1 MSYYCSKNIKNRIAQ
16 LTQAVRLNKTGKS
29 AFSKY
34 LASLRSDAIRWLHDL
49 RPTLE
54 FKYFPS
60 LSIPLDI
67 QYTYTIYTIY
77 TLDILYCTIHTIL
90 PWTLVIYIHIGYT
103 IYIYNIYNIYLGHTI
118 LYHLYNTTLDISHIY
133 THWNSNIFPAFPSH
147 WIYNIN
153 IQYIQYLPWT
163 YYTIQF
169 IQYFLGHTI
178 LYNIYNIYL
187 GYTIYIYNI
196 YNIYLGHTILYN
208 SYNTSL
214 DISHIYTLLSWKYST
229 VQCTMNTIYPRTYCM
244 YCTINI

>member
-67 QYTYTIYTIY
+67 QYKYTIYTIS
-77 TLDILYCTIHTIL
+77 TLDILYYTIHTIL
-90 PWTLVIYIHIGYT
+90 PWTHYT
-103 IYIYNIYNIYLGHTI
+103 
-118 LYHLYNTTLDISHIY
+118 
-133 THWNSNIFPAFPSH
+133 
-147 WIYNIN
+147 
-153 IQYIQYLPWT
+153 IQYIQYLPWIYNIHIQYIQYIPWT

-169 IQYFLGHTI
+169 IQYFLGH
-178 LYNIYNIYL
+178 
-187 GYTIYIYNI
+187 
-196 YNIYLGHTILYN
+196 
-208 SYNTSL
+208 
-214 DISHIYTLLSWKYST
+214 
-229 VQCTMNTIYPRTYCM
+229 
-244 YCTINI
+244 